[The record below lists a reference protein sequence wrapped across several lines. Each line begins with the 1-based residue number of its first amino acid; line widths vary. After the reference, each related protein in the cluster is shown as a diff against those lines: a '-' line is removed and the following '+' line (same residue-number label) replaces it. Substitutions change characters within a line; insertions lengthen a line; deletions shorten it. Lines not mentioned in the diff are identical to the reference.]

1 MSLSKNLSI
10 LFFLSITLCFSLA
23 HAARFDVRNSCPFTV
38 WAAAIPGGGKQ
49 LAFGVEQAAFSMLLD
64 VANARPVT
72 AQGFSNAKSLVI
84 PQTPLPNMH

>member
-1 MSLSKNLSI
+1 MPAQK
-10 LFFLSITLCFSLA
+10 
-23 HAARFDVRNSCPFTV
+23 
-38 WAAAIPGGGKQ
+38 G
-49 LAFGVEQAAFSMLLD
+49 LAFGVEQAAFSMLQD